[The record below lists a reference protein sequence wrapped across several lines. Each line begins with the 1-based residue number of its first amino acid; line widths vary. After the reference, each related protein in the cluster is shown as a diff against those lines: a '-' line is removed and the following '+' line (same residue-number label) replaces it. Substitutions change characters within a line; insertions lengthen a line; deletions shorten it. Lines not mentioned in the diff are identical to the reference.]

1 MSTSLLR
8 LTLWGIARGLS
19 CGLALLAFQTLT
31 APAQAE
37 DWPTQPVKLVTP
49 FPTGGSV
56 DGIARIV
63 AAQLRNQLGQ
73 PVVVENM
80 TGVGALTGAE
90 FVARAAPD
98 GYTLLMTSASLPN
111 SPLLYD
117 RKVYDWQTDFTFISS
132 ISVQPLVLLVKPT
145 MPARTMTAFIAQAR
159 KENGRMVMGT
169 AGEGLVGHLAGL
181 LLAQRAGLRFEA
193 AHYLTGAPAM
203 IDLMSDQTQFQFEPI
218 STALPMIRDGKLR
231 ALAVTS
237 LMRSPALPDVPAIA
251 ETIPGFEAIN
261 LLGLVGPANMP
272 GPVVE
277 KLSVA
282 VKSLLEDPVVQRRF
296 EGLGTDVRFTTPEDY
311 RALLGRQAELWASVI
326 RKANLRLE

>member
-8 LTLWGIARGLS
+8 LARRALARGLS
-19 CGLALLAFQTLT
+19 CGLAILAFQAIA
-31 APAQAE
+31 APAGAQ
-37 DWPTQPVKLVTP
+37 DWPTRPVKLVTP

-63 AAQLRNQLGQ
+63 AEQLKNLLGQ

-80 TGVGALTGAE
+80 TGVGALTGSE

-98 GYTLLMTSASLPN
+98 GYTLLMAAPSLAN
-111 SPLLYD
+111 SPLLYG
-117 RKVYDWQTDFTFISS
+117 RNAYDWQTDFTFITS

-145 MPARTMTAFIAQAR
+145 MPARTLTAFIAQAR

-181 LLAQRAGLRFEA
+181 LLEQRAGVRFEA
-193 AHYLTGAPAM
+193 AHYHSGSPAM
-203 IDLMSDQTQFQFEPI
+203 IDLMSDQIQFQFEPI
-218 STALPMIRDGKLR
+218 STALPMVRDGKLR

-237 LMRSPALPDVPAIA
+237 LMRSPALPDVPAVA
-251 ETIPGFEAIN
+251 ETLPGFEAVN
-261 LLGLVGPANMP
+261 LLGLVGPANLP

-282 VKSLLEDPVVQRRF
+282 AKSLLEDPVVQRRF
-296 EGLGTDVRFTTPEDY
+296 EGLGTEVRFTMPEDY
-311 RALLGRQAELWASVI
+311 RALLGRQAALWAQVI

>member
-8 LTLWGIARGLS
+8 LAL
-19 CGLALLAFQTLT
+19 CGLAIVAMQTFT
-31 APAQAE
+31 ATARAQ
-37 DWPTQPVKLVTP
+37 DWPTQPIRLVTP

-63 AAQLRNQLGQ
+63 AEQLKNQLGQ

-80 TGVGALTGAE
+80 LGVGALTGSE
-90 FVARAAPD
+90 FVARTAPD
-98 GYTLLMTSASLPN
+98 GYTLLMAAPSLAN
-111 SPLLYD
+111 SPLMYG
-117 RKVYDWQTDFTFISS
+117 RNVYNWQTDFTFISS

-145 MPARTMTAFIAQAR
+145 NPARTLTAFIAQAR
-159 KENGRMVMGT
+159 KENGRMIMGT

-181 LLAQRAGLRFEA
+181 LLEQRAGVRFEA
-193 AHYLTGAPAM
+193 AHYRSGAPAM
-203 IDLMSDQTQFQFEPI
+203 IDLMSDQTQFQLEPI
-218 STALPMIRDGKLR
+218 STALPMIRDGRLR

-251 ETIPGFEAIN
+251 ETIPGFEAVN
-261 LLGLVGPANMP
+261 LLGLVGPANLP
-272 GPVVE
+272 WPVVE

-282 VKSLLEDPVVQRRF
+282 MKSLLEDPVVQRRF

-311 RALLGRQAELWASVI
+311 RALLGRQAELWAQVI